1 MVIQHNT
8 ILVCANSL
16 PYFNISLFILVVC
29 LLTKRTGINLL
40 VRDVRAR
47 RTRGVLLLSMMGHHT
62 ASAANAGAAQRP
74 SLVIGAWIRLRNIG
88 DNWTLGAST
97 AGPELSQ
104 CPK

>member
-1 MVIQHNT
+1 M
-8 ILVCANSL
+8 LVCFNRL
-16 PYFNISLFILVVC
+16 PHFILRLFILVVC

-47 RTRGVLLLSMMGHHT
+47 RTRGVLLLSMMVHHT
-62 ASAANAGAAQRP
+62 ASAADVGAAQRP
-74 SLVIGAWIRLRNIG
+74 SLVMGAWIRMMNIG